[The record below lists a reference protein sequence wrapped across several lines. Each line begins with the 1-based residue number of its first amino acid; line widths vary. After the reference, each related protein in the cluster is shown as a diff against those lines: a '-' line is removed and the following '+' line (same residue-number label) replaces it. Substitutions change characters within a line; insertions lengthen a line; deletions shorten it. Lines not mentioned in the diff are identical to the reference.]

1 MGGSGWAVKLWS
13 VTQAEL
19 RENNLL
25 VPQLWLLPTLPA
37 TRTSSRLL
45 TAPLRSLPASQE
57 SRRLLLAE
65 VAGD

>member
-37 TRTSSRLL
+37 THTSSRLL
-45 TAPLRSLPASQE
+45 TAEPACFTGVKTAA
-57 SRRLLLAE
+57 L
-65 VAGD
+65 G